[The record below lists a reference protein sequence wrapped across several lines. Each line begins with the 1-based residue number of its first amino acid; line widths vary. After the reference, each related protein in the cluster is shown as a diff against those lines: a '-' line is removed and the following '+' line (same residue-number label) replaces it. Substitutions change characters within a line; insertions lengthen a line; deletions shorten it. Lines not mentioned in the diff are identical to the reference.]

1 MSYDFG
7 IWKRAATS
15 KTAMVLDAWHA
26 ITQEH
31 GHPAMGDFDAE
42 AVLAEIAARFPDEA
56 TDPDNAL
63 IASSGRDAETAW
75 IVIHAPQSAVEHY
88 TGILMEVAL
97 SHGLM
102 LWDPQR
108 GAVWGNRRPPKLSA

>member
-7 IWKRAATS
+7 IWKRAATT

-42 AVLAEIAARFPDEA
+42 AVLAEIAALFPGEA

-63 IASSGRDAETAW
+63 IASSGRDGETAW
-75 IVIHAPQSAVEHY
+75 IIIHAPHSAVARY
-88 TGILMEVAL
+88 TGVLMEVAL

-108 GAVWGNRRPPKLSA
+108 GAVSVARTV